1 MLRRKLPFCYIIG
14 PIGFF
19 PSCRSPYGNE
29 KVYTQVNFLF
39 DCCFSYAN
47 YYLLFMILI
56 LGSSGY
62 LGSTFVNHCVRN
74 AMEFVGL
81 SRSDVDYTNRD
92 ALFSFL
98 QTNQPKLLINAAG
111 YTGKPNVDA
120 CESDKANCL
129 MGNAVFPGIVR
140 EVCEDLGIPWGHV
153 SSGCIYSG
161 KRPNGRGWTEEDPPN
176 FSFRSPPCSFY
187 SGTKALG
194 EEILDGAENCFVWR
208 LRIPFNSNSSP
219 RNYLRKLLNY
229 EHLLEAENSIS
240 HLNEFVEK
248 CLACFSKEVEPGIYN
263 MTNQGSILTSQVTT
277 WMKEEGVSDKL
288 FSFFQDETDFMDR
301 AAKAHRSNCV
311 LDTEKAKKAGV
322 GMRPVEEVVRQ
333 SLRQMKQEVT
343 T

>member
-1 MLRRKLPFCYIIG
+1 
-14 PIGFF
+14 
-19 PSCRSPYGNE
+19 
-29 KVYTQVNFLF
+29 
-39 DCCFSYAN
+39 
-47 YYLLFMILI
+47 MILI

-62 LGSTFVNHCVRN
+62 LGSTFVNHCDRN
-74 AMEFVGL
+74 AMEIVGL

-98 QTNQPKLLINAAG
+98 QANQPKFLINAAG

-129 MGNAVFPGIVR
+129 LGNAVFPGVVR
-140 EVCEDLGIPWGHV
+140 EVCEDLRIPWGHV

-161 KRPNGRGWTEEDPPN
+161 KRPDGRGWTEEDPPN

-208 LRIPFNSNSSP
+208 LRIPFNGNASP

-229 EHLLEAENSIS
+229 ESLLEAENSIS
-240 HLNEFVEK
+240 HLDEFVEK
-248 CLACFSKEVEPGIYN
+248 CLACFSKEVEPGMYN

-277 WMKEEGVSDKL
+277 WMKEEGVSDKQ
-288 FSFFQDETDFMDR
+288 FSFFQDETDFMER
-301 AAKAHRSNCV
+301 AARAHRSNCV